1 MFVFLC
7 LFTLCS
13 FIVFFI
19 VFAFKSKEITTI
31 KKKKTRENKFEN
43 KSKNVSHTGFIWIIK
58 TRNKVSMLQ
67 RDDELGWCNYIMFY
81 RRRSA
86 FCTVWI
92 NSETFTHAV
101 FLTHANHVK
110 MLWTHATDAK
120 ISTYATHVTHAKILW
135 TTRYPLHPRQNLSHA
150 THEPTHPRY
159 PCHPHDL
166 ADFFFNIDPAYTDF
180 LLTKLLRAKR

>member
-19 VFAFKSKEITTI
+19 VFAFKAKEITTI

-101 FLTHANHVK
+101 FDPRQPRQNVMDPRHRRQNFNLRHP
-110 MLWTHATDAK
+110 
-120 ISTYATHVTHAKILW
+120 
-135 TTRYPLHPRQNLSHA
+135 RHPRQNFMDDTLPTPPTAKS
-150 THEPTHPRY
+150 EPRHPRTHA
-159 PCHPHDL
+159 PTLPMPPTW
-166 ADFFFNIDPAYTDF
+166 FSR
-180 LLTKLLRAKR
+180 LLF